1 MDTPAN
7 DASAMIANPFYA
19 VTFASHVFKK
29 HSTLGSKEDWVA
41 ANAYTMNDIS
51 PKIWLDEFL
60 DFMTQSRAKYDGHD
74 ILNPMLVINVS
85 DGLGGEHEPLITR
98 DLWIQANEKMITE
111 IGPERWLWQ
120 LLEVL
125 ETGDPQ

>member
-1 MDTPAN
+1 MDTSAN

-29 HSTLGSKEDWVA
+29 HSNLGSKEDWVA

-51 PKIWLDEFL
+51 PKIWLEEFL

-74 ILNPMLVINVS
+74 ILNPMLVVNVS
-85 DGLGGEHEPLITR
+85 DGLEGEHEPLVTR
-98 DLWIQANEKMITE
+98 ELWIQANEKMIKE
-111 IGPERWLWQ
+111 MGPERWLWQ

-125 ETGDPQ
+125 ETGDPH